1 MSQIQT
7 RRQILAAAGVGA
19 AALALPSL
27 LPGAAFA
34 QQTVSAAELMAEGP
48 IKDIWVG
55 KTDAPVTMIEYASLT
70 CSHCATFHNTTYPAL
85 KSKYIESGKVRF
97 VLRDFPLDP
106 LAAAGAMLARCSGD
120 EKRGPVLDLLFSNQK
135 AWITDKPVEALMNL
149 LKQTGFT
156 QESFESCLKNQELYD
171 GVTKVRDRAAE
182 KFGVNSTPT
191 FFINGKKHSG
201 AMTVEELDKILEPLL
216 KG

>member
-1 MSQIQT
+1 MSQTQT
-7 RRQILAAAGVGA
+7 RRQILAATGAGA
-19 AALALPSL
+19 AALALHSL

-48 IKDIWVG
+48 VKDVWIG
-55 KTDAPVTMIEYASLT
+55 KADAPVTIIEYASMT
-70 CSHCATFHNTTYPAL
+70 CSHCATFHTVTFPEL
-85 KSKYIESGKVRF
+85 KKKYLDSGKARF
-97 VLRDFPLDP
+97 VLREFPLDP
-106 LAAAGAMLARCSGD
+106 LAAAAFMLARCSGD

-156 QESFESCLKNQELYD
+156 QESFEACLKNQELYD